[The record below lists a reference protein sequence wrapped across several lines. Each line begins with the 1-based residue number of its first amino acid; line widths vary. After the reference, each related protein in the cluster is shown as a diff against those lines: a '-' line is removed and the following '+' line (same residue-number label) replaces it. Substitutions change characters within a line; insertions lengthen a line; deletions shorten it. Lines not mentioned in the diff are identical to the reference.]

1 MRQRRA
7 RAGFSNVGIGCLG
20 VSLAFGLTVMTPAY
34 TLGHISSGHLNPA
47 VSSGLLP
54 GGRFDGKELSPYWV
68 VQVAG
73 VIAAADVL
81 YFVMSGAAGFE
92 GVGGFG
98 SNVYGE
104 ASPQGW
110 LMTASSS
117 RRATTRCAV
126 RGAKR

>member
-1 MRQRRA
+1 
-7 RAGFSNVGIGCLG
+7 
-20 VSLAFGLTVMTPAY
+20 MTPAY

-92 GVGGFG
+92 GVGGFA
-98 SNVYGE
+98 SNGYGE
-104 ASPQGW
+104 ASPQG
-110 LMTASSS
+110 
-117 RRATTRCAV
+117 
-126 RGAKR
+126 